1 VSLPKQAQ
9 QVNFTLLISFKF
21 MANQP
26 PSNNVLRYSG
36 VGFQIMA
43 TVGVGF
49 FIGYKLDEYLGNK
62 KPYFAAGISVLF
74 VFLALYVALKDLA
87 KPKKK

>member
-1 VSLPKQAQ
+1 
-9 QVNFTLLISFKF
+9 
-21 MANQP
+21 MANPP
-26 PSNNVLRYSG
+26 PSNNALRYSG

-87 KPKKK
+87 KPKDK